1 MPLSLIVP
9 HGALGHSGP
18 IAAHAYARLAAS
30 LLAPNATPLQLIV
43 LLGPDHLGL
52 GAPVSGTRLAYAS
65 PCGVIATDTAC
76 LGHLFEQAAQTGVN
90 PFLADAPAGHLAEH
104 SLENQLPF
112 IQHLMST
119 LQHMGSSIPAI
130 GNRLNALRL
139 LPLTMRAQDL
149 TTAQAF
155 GELLDRH
162 LPVSGVLVVA
172 TSDMSHCGPY
182 YSNQPLAGGTMT
194 QPISDWCQHQTR
206 QAIDA
211 IVSLQPEL
219 LLARLEAGK
228 LSLWGNVEYTE
239 LTDSGLCPQTGREPG
254 QSARPSRFG
263 ERGRRLARS
272 LYGISA

>member
-1 MPLSLIVP
+1 
-9 HGALGHSGP
+9 
-18 IAAHAYARLAAS
+18 
-30 LLAPNATPLQLIV
+30 
-43 LLGPDHLGL
+43 
-52 GAPVSGTRLAYAS
+52 
-65 PCGVIATDTAC
+65 
-76 LGHLFEQAAQTGVN
+76 
-90 PFLADAPAGHLAEH
+90 
-104 SLENQLPF
+104 
-112 IQHLMST
+112 
-119 LQHMGSSIPAI
+119 MGSSIPAI

-228 LSLWGNVEYTE
+228 LSLCGAGCVATTLAFARRRGASQANLLALADSVSVAAGWRGLFTAYPHDNTLAEWSVLEQVDPDNPVGFAAFT
-239 LTDSGLCPQTGREPG
+239 LT
-254 QSARPSRFG
+254 
-263 ERGRRLARS
+263 
-272 LYGISA
+272 